1 MCAAG
6 KRKRTPVEA
15 LTIREQR
22 DTTIMSTTRRTA
34 PLGLGANIIAT
45 VSATKLVRLVLG
57 ITYWSSSIYL
67 RTKMRLPS
75 MLLGILQIHSLSSET
90 EDQTIMLNGNI
101 TTITIGNH

>member
-34 PLGLGANIIAT
+34 PLGLGTDIATT
-45 VSATKLVRLVLG
+45 VSAMKLARSVLG
-57 ITYWSSSIYL
+57 MTYWSSSIHL
-67 RTKMRLPS
+67 RNKMRLPS
-75 MLLGILQIHSLSSET
+75 MLLGIL
-90 EDQTIMLNGNI
+90 
-101 TTITIGNH
+101 